1 MIICKFNEFMPLNE
15 KMGVA
20 LPAICY
26 AEPIHDLTISEFS
39 KYLES
44 GSKKSNLKFEIS
56 SNNFSDFISN
66 KEDYKKFPVVSIL
79 INLFFTK
86 ISDDKFIKQYPN
98 KSRNN
103 IPHTVGGAAYKFGH
117 KNWKEYSKK
126 TESIIEDLDFGI
138 IIKLDVVI
146 IIPESYGKISDDIT
160 LSDDVNETIWH
171 ELNHLYEYYGRL
183 LSQKNIPLYKRAPK
197 LSMTFSDENKWGIP
211 KEIFK
216 TWSSFI
222 FYFYL
227 SEPYEISA
235 QVQEA
240 SYFVI
245 KYGFDK
251 LFETTAWKY
260 ANDMVNF
267 NPDDFIDILE
277 SDIDDYISSK
287 PEEKT
292 ALFSG
297 VLSKPLKERL
307 KSMWL
312 SVYKKELALNKE
324 ESKIDIEKLEKNDCD
339 YFINYMSRRVNR
351 GGNKL
356 KRKLTKLYDFGSKK

>member
-1 MIICKFNEFMPLNE
+1 MKICRFNEFTPLNE

-20 LPAICY
+20 LPAVCY
-26 AEPIHDLTISEFS
+26 AEPIHNLTISEFS
-39 KYLES
+39 KFLDS
-44 GSKKSNLKFEIS
+44 DSKKSNLKFEITS
-56 SNNFSDFISN
+56 DNFSDCISN
-66 KEDYKKFPVVSIL
+66 KESYKKFPVVSIL
-79 INLFFTK
+79 LNLFLIK
-86 ISDDKFIKQYPN
+86 ISDDKFVKLYPD
-98 KSRNN
+98 KAKNN

-138 IIKLDVVI
+138 IIKLDVGI
-146 IIPESYGKISDDIT
+146 TIPESYGKISDDIT
-160 LSDDVNETIWH
+160 LSDDINETIWH

-183 LSQKNIPLYKRAPK
+183 LSQKNIPLYKRAPR
-197 LSMTFSDENKWGIP
+197 LSITFSDENKWGIP

-216 TWSSFI
+216 TWSNFV

-240 SYFVI
+240 SYFVM

-260 ANDMVNF
+260 ANDMSNF
-267 NPDDFIDILE
+267 NSDDFIDKLE
-277 SDIDDYISSK
+277 SDIDEYISMN

-292 ALFSG
+292 ALYSG

-324 ESKIDIEKLEKNDCD
+324 ESKIDIDRLEKNDCD
-339 YFINYMSRRVNR
+339 YFIRYMSRRVNR

-356 KRKLTKLYDFGSKK
+356 KRKLTKLYDFGTKN

>member
-1 MIICKFNEFMPLNE
+1 MKISNYDNFINE

-26 AEPIHDLTISEFS
+26 AKPIHDLTISEFT

-44 GSKKSNLKFEIS
+44 GSNKSNLKIEITS
-56 SNNFSDFISN
+56 DNFSNCLSN
-66 KEDYKKFPVVSIL
+66 KETYSKFPVVSIL
-79 INLFFTK
+79 LNLFFTK
-86 ISDDKFIKQYPN
+86 IPDDKFSKQYPS
-98 KSRNN
+98 KYEKN
-103 IPHTVGGAAYKFGH
+103 IPHAVGGAAYKFGH
-117 KNWKEYSKK
+117 KNWKDYSRK
-126 TESIIEDLDFGI
+126 TKSIIEDLEFGI
-138 IIKLDVVI
+138 IIKLDVDI
-146 IIPESYGKISDDIT
+146 TIPDSYGKVSDDIT
-160 LSDDVNETIWH
+160 LSDDINETIWH

-183 LSQKNIPLYKRAPK
+183 LSEKNIPLHKRSPR
-197 LSMTFSDENKWGIP
+197 LSITFSDANKWGIP
-211 KEIFK
+211 KDIFK
-216 TWSSFI
+216 TWSKFV

-240 SYFVI
+240 SYFII

-287 PEEKT
+287 PEEKIS
-292 ALFSG
+292 LYKG

-312 SVYKKELALNKE
+312 SEYKKQLLLNKE
-324 ESKIDIEKLEKNDCD
+324 ESKLDIEKLEKNDCN
-339 YFINYMSRRVNR
+339 YFIKYMTKRI
-351 GGNKL
+351 NKDGERL
-356 KRKLTKLYDFGSKK
+356 KRKLTKLYDFGTKN

>member
-1 MIICKFNEFMPLNE
+1 MKISNYDNFINE

-26 AEPIHDLTISEFS
+26 AEPIHDLTISEFT

-44 GSKKSNLKFEIS
+44 GSKKSNLKFEITS
-56 SNNFSDFISN
+56 DNFNDCISN
-66 KEDYKKFPVVSIL
+66 KENYKKFPVVSIL
-79 INLFFTK
+79 LNLFFIK
-86 ISDDKFIKQYPN
+86 ISDKKFTEQYPS
-98 KSRNN
+98 KAKNN

-117 KNWKEYSKK
+117 KNWKEYSRK
-126 TESIIEDLDFGI
+126 TKSIIEDLEFGI
-138 IIKLDVVI
+138 IIKLDVGI
-146 IIPESYGKISDDIT
+146 TIPESYGNISDDVT

-183 LSQKNIPLYKRAPK
+183 LSEKNIPLYKRAPE
-197 LSMTFSDENKWGIP
+197 LSITFSDENKWGIP

-216 TWSSFI
+216 TWSNFVY
-222 FYFYL
+222 YFYL

-240 SYFVI
+240 SYFVM

-251 LFETTAWKY
+251 VFETTAWKY
-260 ANDMVNF
+260 ANEMVNF
-267 NPDDFIDILE
+267 NPDDFIDKLE
-277 SDIDDYISSK
+277 NDIDDYISNK

-292 ALFSG
+292 ALYSG

-339 YFINYMSRRVNR
+339 YFIKYMTKRVNR
-351 GGNKL
+351 GGDKL
-356 KRKLTKLYDFGSKK
+356 KRKLTKLYDFGTKN